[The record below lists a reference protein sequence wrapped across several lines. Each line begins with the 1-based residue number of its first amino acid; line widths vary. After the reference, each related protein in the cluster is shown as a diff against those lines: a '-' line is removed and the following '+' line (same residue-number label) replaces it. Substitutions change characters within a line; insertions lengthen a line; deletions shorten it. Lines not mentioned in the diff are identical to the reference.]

1 MGSEMCI
8 RDRNRTVPEIQ
19 KGLALIFKRDR
30 SVRKGTS
37 RALPKFESYGMLETT
52 AFGGW
57 KAKEAIE
64 WLHGIGRLVPDL
76 DKWDAEAVAVR
87 QRALA
92 HLAIGAW
99 PT

>member
-1 MGSEMCI
+1 M
-8 RDRNRTVPEIQ
+8 PEIQ
-19 KGLALIFKRDR
+19 KGPAPF
-30 SVRKGTS
+30 SKGT
-37 RALPKFESYGMLETT
+37 G
-52 AFGGW
+52 AFGKG
-57 KAKEAIE
+57 
-64 WLHGIGRLVPDL
+64 LVPDL